1 MLSKLSLTLVA
12 LAGLMTLSGCVP
24 VVVGAGGAIA
34 ADTIAEDREGGDGL
48 F

>member
-1 MLSKLSLTLVA
+1 MRIAIL
-12 LAGLMTLSGCVP
+12 LAGLFLTSGCVP

-34 ADTIAEDREGGDGL
+34 ADTIAEDRGGNL